1 MAAARPSPAFL
12 GSISWLP
19 FLAPDLSAAMV
30 IKLFR
35 KLGVQ
40 SKVLAMVLL
49 ASLLSLLLTG
59 LVSYSIGSKVLT
71 TAVTN
76 QLVALRNS
84 RVDALKDYFGFLR
97 NHVLTM
103 SEGFLVI
110 DGLRDF
116 RAAYPKLQNTTLSA
130 EQQKKLV
137 AYYTDVF
144 IPKLKKNVDGE
155 PALATYL
162 PNTPADRYLTYHY
175 TANNPRAPKLD
186 ELEDAG
192 DGSEY
197 SGVHRKYSK
206 RFHRLTEVFGYRDI
220 FLVDIDSGNVL
231 FSVAKEA
238 DMGSNLKTGIYADTA
253 LGRTFEEIR
262 KSHDPYFVYISDM
275 EHYKASF
282 GEPAFFIGSTVFD
295 GDKFIGALI
304 YQLNP
309 EAIDRVMTDNK
320 KWEQQGLGKT
330 GESFLVGQDFKFR
343 SSPRV
348 FLENPDQYFKI
359 LRAQGVSQEKI
370 DWIKRANSP
379 VLIQEVKT
387 EGARRA
393 LAGQTGETQD
403 IDYRGKLVL
412 KSYQP
417 IRIGTLE
424 WGLVS
429 KIDKAEAL
437 QGVRRL
443 RDAMLLLGAILIPLL
458 TLMSLALARSFIQPI
473 QRLMRATKQIIAGD
487 SAVQVKVDSEDEF
500 GELSHSFNSMAHTL
514 QQREES
520 IRSQLQEND
529 RLLLNILPARTAE
542 RLKQGEQSITEQY
555 PSVSVLYADLE
566 GFQDL
571 SAELAPDQAIVVLNE
586 LIGAFDDAAERC
598 GVEKLRSTGS
608 NYLAVCGL
616 SVPRI
621 DDEKRTVELALA
633 MLQVVERLSAKHGVR
648 LSLDIGIHAG
658 ALAAGVVGSGKFY
671 YDVWGET
678 VTIARAI
685 HISPKQNVI
694 QVTDP
699 VRQALDGLYS
709 FEPLAPVEVKGEGV
723 ITVWELTRLDPALV
737 PAAVGGPT

>member
-1 MAAARPSPAFL
+1 
-12 GSISWLP
+12 
-19 FLAPDLSAAMV
+19 MV

-59 LVSYSIGSKVLT
+59 LLSYNIGSNVLT

-84 RVDALKDYFGFLR
+84 RAEALQDYFGFLS

-110 DGLRDF
+110 DGLKDF
-116 RAAYPKLQNTTLSA
+116 RAAFPKLQNTTLSA

-144 IPKLKKNVDGE
+144 IPKLKKNLEGE

-162 PNTPADRYLTYHY
+162 PNTPTDRYLTYHY
-175 TANNPRAPKLD
+175 TANNPRAPHLD

-197 SGVHRKYSK
+197 SAVHRKYAK

-253 LGRTFEEIR
+253 LGKTFDEIR
-262 KSHDPYFVYISDM
+262 KSRDPYFVYVSDF

-304 YQLNP
+304 YQINP
-309 EAIDRVMTDNK
+309 EAIDRVMTFNK
-320 KWEQQGLGKT
+320 KWEDKGLGKT
-330 GESFLVGQDFKFR
+330 GESFLVGQDFKLR
-343 SSPRV
+343 SSFRA
-348 FLENPDQYFKI
+348 FLEKPDQYFQT
-359 LRAQGVSQEKI
+359 LRANGVSQEKI
-370 DWIKRANSP
+370 DWIKRTNSP

-387 EGARRA
+387 EGAKRS
-393 LAGQTGETQD
+393 LAGQTGEMEEV
-403 IDYRGKLVL
+403 DYRGKRVL
-412 KSYQP
+412 KSFQP
-417 IRIGTLE
+417 IRIGKFE
-424 WGLVS
+424 WGLVA

-443 RDAMLLLGAILIPLL
+443 RDALLLLGAILIPLL
-458 TLMSLALARSFIQPI
+458 TLMSLALARTFIRPI
-473 QRLMRATKQIIAGD
+473 QRLIGATKQIIAGD
-487 SAVQVKVDSEDEF
+487 SAVQVKVDSADEF
-500 GELSHSFNSMAHTL
+500 GELSSSFNSMAATL
-514 QQREES
+514 QQREEA

-571 SAELAPDQAIVVLNE
+571 SAELEPDQAIVVLNE

-694 QVTDP
+694 QVTEP

-723 ITVWELTRLDPALV
+723 ISIWELTRLDPALV
-737 PAAVGGPT
+737 TVAVGGAA

>member
-1 MAAARPSPAFL
+1 
-12 GSISWLP
+12 
-19 FLAPDLSAAMV
+19 MV
-30 IKLFR
+30 LKLFR
-35 KLGVQ
+35 QLGVQ

-49 ASLLSLLLTG
+49 ASMLSLLLTG
-59 LVSYSIGSKVLT
+59 LVSYSIGSHVLT
-71 TAVTN
+71 KAVTN

-84 RVDALKDYFGFLR
+84 RVESIKDYFGFLS

-103 SEGFLVI
+103 GEGFLVI
-110 DGLRDF
+110 DSLKDF

-144 IPKLKKNVDGE
+144 IPRLKKNVDGE

-162 PNTPADRYLTYHY
+162 PNTPADRYITYHY
-175 TANNPRAPKLD
+175 TANNPRAPHLD
-186 ELEDAG
+186 ELQDAG

-197 SGVHRKYSK
+197 TAVHRKYSQ
-206 RFHRLTEVFGYRDI
+206 RFRRLAQVFGYRDI
-220 FLVDIDSGNVL
+220 FLVDVDSADVL

-238 DMGSNLKTGIYADTA
+238 DMGSNLRTGVYADTA
-253 LGRTFEEIR
+253 LAKTFEEIR
-262 KSHDPYFVYISDM
+262 KSRDPIFVYISDI

-282 GEPAFFIGSTVFD
+282 GEPAFFVGTTVFD
-295 GDKFIGALI
+295 GDQFIGALI

-330 GESFLVGQDFKFR
+330 GESFLVAQDFKFR
-343 SSPRV
+343 SSPRA
-348 FLENPDQYFKI
+348 FLENPDQYFQT
-359 LRAQGVSQEKI
+359 LRAQGVAKEKI

-379 VLIQEVKT
+379 VLIQEVRT
-387 EGARRA
+387 VGAKRS
-393 LAGQTGETQD
+393 LAGQTGEAEEV
-403 IDYRGKLVL
+403 DYRGKRVL

-417 IRIGTLE
+417 IRIGNFE
-424 WGLVS
+424 WGLVT

-437 QGVRRL
+437 QGVYRL
-443 RDAMLLLGAILIPLL
+443 RDALLLLGAILIPLL

-487 SAVQVKVDSEDEF
+487 SAVQVKVDSDDEF
-500 GELSHSFNSMAHTL
+500 GELSRSFNSMATTL
-514 QQREES
+514 QQREEA

-648 LSLDIGIHAG
+648 LSLDIGIHTG
-658 ALAAGVVGSGKFY
+658 ALAAGVVGRGKFY

-678 VTIARAI
+678 MTIARAI
-685 HISPKQNVI
+685 HASPKQNVI
-694 QVTDP
+694 QVTEP
-699 VRQALDGLYS
+699 VVRALDGLYS
-709 FEPLAPVEVKGEGV
+709 FDPLAPVEVKGEGV
-723 ITVWELTRLDPALV
+723 IPIWELTRLDAALV
-737 PAAVGGPT
+737 SAAAGGAV

>member
-1 MAAARPSPAFL
+1 
-12 GSISWLP
+12 
-19 FLAPDLSAAMV
+19 MV
-30 IKLFR
+30 LKLFR
-35 KLGVQ
+35 RLGVQ

-59 LVSYSIGSKVLT
+59 LVSFSIGSNVVA
-71 TAVTN
+71 TAVSN

-84 RVDALKDYFGFLR
+84 RVDALNEYFGFLR

-110 DGLRDF
+110 DAIKDF

-137 AYYTDVF
+137 AYYTDIF
-144 IPKLKKNVDGE
+144 IPKLRKNVEGE

-162 PNTPADRYLTYHY
+162 PSTPTDRYLTYHY
-175 TANNPRAPKLD
+175 TANNPNRTHP
-186 ELEDAG
+186 ELLADAG

-197 SGVHRKYSK
+197 SAAHRKYSQ
-206 RFHRLTEVFGYRDI
+206 RFRRLADVFHYRDVY
-220 FLVDIDSGNVL
+220 LVDIDSGEVI
-231 FSVAKEA
+231 FSVSKEA
-238 DMGSNLKTGIYADTA
+238 DMGSNLKTGVYSDTA
-253 LGRTFEEIR
+253 LAKAFDEIR
-262 KSHDPYFVYISDM
+262 KSRDPNFVYISDI

-282 GEPAFFIGSTVFD
+282 GEPSFFIGTTVFD
-295 GDKFIGALI
+295 GDRFIGALI

-309 EAIDRVMTDNK
+309 DAIDRVMTDNQ

-330 GESFLVGQDFKFR
+330 GESFLVGQDFKLR
-343 SSPRV
+343 SSPRL
-348 FLENPDQYFKI
+348 FLQNPDQYFQL
-359 LRAQGVSQEKI
+359 LRSQGESKEKI
-370 DWIKRANSP
+370 DWIKRAKSP
-379 VLIQEVKT
+379 VLIQEVRT
-387 EGARRA
+387 LGARRA
-393 LAGQTGETQD
+393 LAGQTGEAED
-403 IDYRGKLVL
+403 VDYRGKLVL

-417 IRIGTLE
+417 IRIGQLT
-424 WGLVS
+424 WGLVA

-437 QGVRRL
+437 QGVSQL
-443 RDAMLLLGAILIPLL
+443 RDALLLLGAILIPLL

-473 QRLMRATKQIIAGD
+473 QRLIGATKQIIAGD
-487 SAVQVKVDSEDEF
+487 SSVQVKVDSDDEF
-500 GELSHSFNSMAHTL
+500 GELSRSFNSMATTL

-694 QVTDP
+694 QVTEP
-699 VRQALDGLYS
+699 VRQALEGLYS

-723 ITVWELTRLDPALV
+723 IPIWELTRLDPALV
-737 PAAVGGPT
+737 PAAVGGAA

>member
-1 MAAARPSPAFL
+1 
-12 GSISWLP
+12 
-19 FLAPDLSAAMV
+19 MV

-59 LVSYSIGSKVLT
+59 LLSYNIGSNVLT

-84 RVDALKDYFGFLR
+84 RAEALQDYFGFLR

-110 DGLRDF
+110 DGLKDF
-116 RAAYPKLQNTTLSA
+116 RAAFPKLQNTTLSA

-144 IPKLKKNVDGE
+144 IPKLRKNLEGE

-175 TANNPRAPKLD
+175 TANNPRAPHLD

-197 SGVHRKYSK
+197 SAVHRKYAK

-253 LGRTFEEIR
+253 LGKTFDEIR
-262 KSHDPYFVYISDM
+262 KSRDPYFVYISDF

-304 YQLNP
+304 YQINP
-309 EAIDRVMTDNK
+309 EQIDRVMTFNK
-320 KWEQQGLGKT
+320 KWEDKGLGKT
-330 GESFLVGQDFKFR
+330 GESFLVGQDFKLR
-343 SSPRV
+343 SSFRA
-348 FLENPDQYFKI
+348 FLENPDQYFQT
-359 LRAQGVSQEKI
+359 LRANGVSQEKI
-370 DWIKRANSP
+370 DWIKRTNSP

-387 EGARRA
+387 EGAKRS
-393 LAGQTGETQD
+393 LAGQTGEAEEL
-403 IDYRGKLVL
+403 DYRGKRVL

-417 IRIGTLE
+417 IRIGKFE

-443 RDAMLLLGAILIPLL
+443 RDALLLLGAVLIPLL
-458 TLMSLALARSFIQPI
+458 TLMSLALARTFIRPI
-473 QRLMRATKQIIAGD
+473 QRLIGATKQIIAGD
-487 SAVQVKVDSEDEF
+487 SAVQVKVDSADEF
-500 GELSHSFNSMAHTL
+500 GELSSSFNSMAATL
-514 QQREES
+514 QQREEA

-571 SAELAPDQAIVVLNE
+571 SSELEPDQAIVVLNE

-633 MLQVVERLSAKHGVR
+633 MLQVVDRLSAKHGVR

-694 QVTDP
+694 QVTEP
-699 VRQALDGLYS
+699 VRRALDGLYS
-709 FEPLAPVEVKGEGV
+709 FEPLPPVEVKGEGV
-723 ITVWELTRLDPALV
+723 IPIWELTRLDPALV
-737 PAAVGGPT
+737 AVAVGGAA

>member
-1 MAAARPSPAFL
+1 
-12 GSISWLP
+12 
-19 FLAPDLSAAMV
+19 MV

-59 LVSYSIGSKVLT
+59 LVSFSISSNVVA
-71 TAVTN
+71 TAVSN
-76 QLVALRNS
+76 QVVALRNS
-84 RVDALKDYFGFLR
+84 RADALQDYYGFLR

-110 DGLRDF
+110 DAIKDF

-137 AYYTDVF
+137 AYYTNIF
-144 IPKLKKNVDGE
+144 LPKLRKNIEGD

-162 PNTPADRYLTYHY
+162 PNTPTDRYLTYHY
-175 TANNPRAPKLD
+175 TANNPNLARPDLLSD
-186 ELEDAG
+186 PG

-197 SGVHRKYSK
+197 SAAHRKYSQ
-206 RFHRLTEVFGYRDI
+206 RFRRLAEVFNYRDI
-220 FLVDIDSGNVL
+220 FLVDVDTGDVL

-238 DMGSNLKTGIYADTA
+238 DMGSNLKTGIFADSA
-253 LGRTFEEIR
+253 LAKTFDEIR
-262 KSHDPYFVYISDM
+262 KSRDPNFVYMSDM

-282 GEPAFFIGSTVFD
+282 GQPAFFIGTTVFD

-309 EAIDRVMTDNK
+309 DAIDRVMTDNK

-330 GESFLVGQDFKFR
+330 GESFLVGKDFKLR
-343 SSPRV
+343 SSLRA
-348 FLENPDQYFKI
+348 FLETPDQFFQT
-359 LRAQGVSQEKI
+359 LRARGVSQEKI

-379 VLIQEVKT
+379 VLIQEVRT
-387 EGARRA
+387 EGAKRA
-393 LAGQTGETQD
+393 LAGQTGEMEEV
-403 IDYRGKLVL
+403 DYRGKRVL

-417 IRIGTLE
+417 IRIGKHE
-424 WGLVS
+424 WGLVA

-443 RDAMLLLGAILIPLL
+443 RDALLLLGAILIPLL

-473 QRLMRATKQIIAGD
+473 QRLMGATKQIIAGD
-487 SAVQVKVDSEDEF
+487 SAVQVKVDSADEF
-500 GELSHSFNSMAHTL
+500 GELSSSFNSMAATL
-514 QQREES
+514 QQREEA

-542 RLKQGEQSITEQY
+542 RLKQGEQSITEQN

-571 SAELAPDQAIVVLNE
+571 SAELEPDQAIVVLNE

-633 MLQVVERLSAKHGVR
+633 MLQVVERLSVKHGVR

-694 QVTDP
+694 QVTEP
-699 VRQALDGLYS
+699 VRRALDGLYR

-723 ITVWELTRLDPALV
+723 IPIWELTRLEPALV
-737 PAAVGGPT
+737 SAAVGGAA

>member
-1 MAAARPSPAFL
+1 
-12 GSISWLP
+12 
-19 FLAPDLSAAMV
+19 MV
-30 IKLFR
+30 LKLFR
-35 KLGVQ
+35 QLGVQ

-59 LVSYSIGSKVLT
+59 LVSYSIGSHVLT

-84 RVDALKDYFGFLR
+84 RVEAIRDYFGFLS
-97 NHVLTM
+97 NHVLTIG
-103 SEGFLVI
+103 EGFLVI
-110 DGLRDF
+110 DGLKDF

-144 IPKLKKNVDGE
+144 IPRLKKNVDGE

-162 PNTPADRYLTYHY
+162 PNTPADRYITYHY
-175 TANNPRAPKLD
+175 TANNPRAPHLD
-186 ELEDAG
+186 ELQDAG

-197 SGVHRKYSK
+197 SAVHRKYSQ
-206 RFHRLTEVFGYRDI
+206 RFRRLAEVFGYRDI
-220 FLVDIDSGNVL
+220 FLVDVDSADVL

-238 DMGSNLKTGIYADTA
+238 DMGSNLRTGVYADTA
-253 LGRTFEEIR
+253 LAKTFDEIR
-262 KSHDPYFVYISDM
+262 KSRDPNFVYISDI

-282 GEPAFFIGSTVFD
+282 GEPALFIGTTVFD
-295 GDKFIGALI
+295 GDQFIGALI
-304 YQLNP
+304 YQVNP
-309 EAIDRVMTDNK
+309 GAIDRVMTDNK

-330 GESFLVGQDFKFR
+330 GESFLVAQDLKFR
-343 SSPRV
+343 SSPRA
-348 FLENPDQYFKI
+348 FLENPDQYFQT
-359 LRAQGVSQEKI
+359 LRAQGVTKEKI

-379 VLIQEVKT
+379 VLIQEVRT
-387 EGARRA
+387 EGAKRA
-393 LAGQTGETQD
+393 LAGQTGEAEEV
-403 IDYRGKLVL
+403 DYRGMRVF
-412 KSYQP
+412 KSFQP
-417 IRIGTLE
+417 IRIGNFE
-424 WGLVS
+424 WGLVT

-437 QGVRRL
+437 QGVYRL
-443 RDAMLLLGAILIPLL
+443 RDALLLLGAILIPLL

-487 SAVQVKVDSEDEF
+487 SSVQVKVDSADEF
-500 GELSHSFNSMAHTL
+500 GELSRSFNSMATTL

-648 LSLDIGIHAG
+648 LSLDIGIHTG
-658 ALAAGVVGSGKFY
+658 ALAAGVVGRGKFY

-678 VTIARAI
+678 MTIARAI
-685 HISPKQNVI
+685 HASPKQNVI
-694 QVTDP
+694 QVTEP
-699 VRQALDGLYS
+699 VVRALDGLYS
-709 FEPLAPVEVKGEGV
+709 FDPLTPVEVKGEGV
-723 ITVWELTRLDPALV
+723 IPIWELTRLDAALV
-737 PAAVGGPT
+737 SAAAGGAG

>member
-1 MAAARPSPAFL
+1 
-12 GSISWLP
+12 
-19 FLAPDLSAAMV
+19 MV

-59 LVSYSIGSKVLT
+59 LVSYSIGSHVLT

-84 RVDALKDYFGFLR
+84 RVESIKDYFGFLS

-103 SEGFLVI
+103 GEGFLVI
-110 DGLRDF
+110 DGLKDF
-116 RAAYPKLQNTTLSA
+116 RAAYPKLQNATLSA

-144 IPKLKKNVDGE
+144 IPRLKKNIDGD

-162 PNTPADRYLTYHY
+162 PNTPADRYITYHY
-175 TANNPRAPKLD
+175 TANNPRAPHLD

-197 SGVHRKYSK
+197 SAVHRKYSQ
-206 RFHRLTEVFGYRDI
+206 RLRRIAEVFGYRDI
-220 FLVDIDSGNVL
+220 FLVDVDSADVL

-238 DMGSNLKTGIYADTA
+238 DMGSNLRTGVYADTA
-253 LGRTFEEIR
+253 LAKTFEEIR
-262 KSHDPYFVYISDM
+262 KSRDPNFVYISDT

-282 GEPAFFIGSTVFD
+282 GEPAFFVGTTVFD
-295 GDKFIGALI
+295 GDQFIGALI

-320 KWEQQGLGKT
+320 NWEQQGLGKT
-330 GESFLVGQDFKFR
+330 GESFLVAQDFKFR
-343 SSPRV
+343 SSPRQ
-348 FLENPDQYFKI
+348 FLENPDDYFQA
-359 LRAQGVSQEKI
+359 LRAQGVTKEKI
-370 DWIKRANSP
+370 DWIKSAKSP
-379 VLIQEVKT
+379 ILIQEVRT
-387 EGARRA
+387 EGAKRA
-393 LAGQTGETQD
+393 LAGQTGEAEED
-403 IDYRGKLVL
+403 DYRGKRVL

-417 IRIGTLE
+417 VRIGNFE
-424 WGLVS
+424 WGLVT
-429 KIDKAEAL
+429 KIDTAEAL
-437 QGVRRL
+437 QGVYRL
-443 RDAMLLLGAILIPLL
+443 RDALLLLGAILIPLL

-473 QRLMRATKQIIAGD
+473 QRLMGATKQIIAGD
-487 SAVQVKVDSEDEF
+487 SFVQVRVDSADEF
-500 GELSHSFNSMAHTL
+500 GELSSSFNSMAATL
-514 QQREES
+514 QQREEA
-520 IRSQLQEND
+520 ILSQLQEND

-566 GFQDL
+566 GFQNL

-586 LIGAFDDAAERC
+586 LIGALDDAAERC

-633 MLQVVERLSAKHGVR
+633 MLQVVERLSIKHGVR
-648 LSLDIGIHAG
+648 LSLDIGIHTG

-694 QVTDP
+694 QVTEP
-699 VRQALDGLYS
+699 VRRALDGLYS

-723 ITVWELTRLDPALV
+723 IPIWELTRLDHALV
-737 PAAVGGPT
+737 SAAVGGAA

>member
-1 MAAARPSPAFL
+1 
-12 GSISWLP
+12 
-19 FLAPDLSAAMV
+19 MV

-59 LVSYSIGSKVLT
+59 LVSYSIGSNVLT

-84 RVDALKDYFGFLR
+84 RAEALQDYFGFLR
-97 NHVLTM
+97 NHVLTS

-110 DGLRDF
+110 DGLKDF
-116 RAAYPKLQNTTLSA
+116 RAAFPKLQNTTLSA

-144 IPKLKKNVDGE
+144 IPKLKKNLEGE

-162 PNTPADRYLTYHY
+162 PNTPADRYLSYHY
-175 TANNPRAPKLD
+175 TANNPRAPHLD

-197 SGVHRKYSK
+197 SAVHRKYAK
-206 RFHRLTEVFGYRDI
+206 RFHRLAEVFGYRDI

-253 LGRTFEEIR
+253 LGKTFDEIR
-262 KSHDPYFVYISDM
+262 KSRDPYFVYISDF

-304 YQLNP
+304 YQINP
-309 EAIDRVMTDNK
+309 EAIDRVMTFNK
-320 KWEQQGLGKT
+320 KWEDKGLGKT
-330 GESFLVGQDFKFR
+330 GESFLVGQDFKLR
-343 SSPRV
+343 SSFRE
-348 FLENPDQYFKI
+348 FLETPDQYFKT
-359 LRAQGVSQEKI
+359 LRSKGVSQEKI

-387 EGARRA
+387 EGAKRS
-393 LAGQTGETQD
+393 LAGQSGEMEEV
-403 IDYRGKLVL
+403 DYRGKRVL
-412 KSYQP
+412 KSFQP
-417 IRIGTLE
+417 LRIGNFE
-424 WGLVS
+424 WGLVA

-443 RDAMLLLGAILIPLL
+443 RDALLLLGAILIPLL
-458 TLMSLALARSFIQPI
+458 TLMSLALARTFIRPI
-473 QRLMRATKQIIAGD
+473 QRLIGATKQIIAGD
-487 SAVQVKVDSEDEF
+487 SAVQVKVDSADEF
-500 GELSHSFNSMAHTL
+500 GELSSSFNSMAATL
-514 QQREES
+514 QQREEA

-571 SAELAPDQAIVVLNE
+571 SSELEPDQAIVVLNE

-633 MLQVVERLSAKHGVR
+633 MLQVVDRLSAKHGVR

-694 QVTDP
+694 QVTEP
-699 VRQALDGLYS
+699 VRRALDGLYS
-709 FEPLAPVEVKGEGV
+709 FEPLPPVEVKGEGV
-723 ITVWELTRLDPALV
+723 IPIWELTRLDPALV
-737 PAAVGGPT
+737 AVAVGGAA

>member
-1 MAAARPSPAFL
+1 
-12 GSISWLP
+12 
-19 FLAPDLSAAMV
+19 MV

-71 TAVTN
+71 TAVSN

-84 RVDALKDYFGFLR
+84 RAEALKDYFGFLR

-110 DGLRDF
+110 DGLKEF

-144 IPKLKKNVDGE
+144 LPKLKKNLEGE

-162 PNTPADRYLTYHY
+162 PSTPADRYLTYHY
-175 TANNPRAPKLD
+175 TANNPRAPHLD

-197 SGVHRKYSK
+197 SAVHRKFAK

-220 FLVDIDSGNVL
+220 FLVDIDTANVL

-238 DMGSNLKTGIYADTA
+238 DMGSNLKTGVYADTA
-253 LGRTFEEIR
+253 LARTFEEIR
-262 KSHDPYFVYISDM
+262 KSRDPYFVYISDM

-304 YQLNP
+304 YQINP
-309 EAIDRVMTDNK
+309 KEIDRVMTHNK
-320 KWEQQGLGKT
+320 QWERQGLGKT
-330 GESFLVGQDFKFR
+330 GESFLVGQDFKLR
-343 SSPRV
+343 SSFRA
-348 FLENPDQYFKI
+348 FLQNPDQYFQT
-359 LRAQGVSQEKI
+359 LRSTGVSQEKI

-387 EGARRA
+387 EGAKRS
-393 LAGQTGETQD
+393 LAGQTGEAEEN
-403 IDYRGKLVL
+403 DYRGKRVL

-417 IRIGTLE
+417 VRIGTFE

-429 KIDKAEAL
+429 KIDKDEAL

-443 RDAMLLLGAILIPLL
+443 RDALLLLGAILIPLL

-473 QRLMRATKQIIAGD
+473 QRLIGATKQIIAGD
-487 SAVQVKVDSEDEF
+487 SAVQVKVDSADEF
-500 GELSHSFNSMAHTL
+500 GELSSSFNSMATTL
-514 QQREES
+514 QQREEA

-571 SAELAPDQAIVVLNE
+571 SSELAPDQAIVVLNE

-694 QVTDP
+694 QVTEP

-723 ITVWELTRLDPALV
+723 ISIWELTRLDPALV
-737 PAAVGGPT
+737 SAAVGGAT

>member
-1 MAAARPSPAFL
+1 M
-12 GSISWLP
+12 G
-19 FLAPDLSAAMV
+19 
-30 IKLFR
+30 
-35 KLGVQ
+35 
-40 SKVLAMVLL
+40 
-49 ASLLSLLLTG
+49 
-59 LVSYSIGSKVLT
+59 
-71 TAVTN
+71 
-76 QLVALRNS
+76 
-84 RVDALKDYFGFLR
+84 
-97 NHVLTM
+97 
-103 SEGFLVI
+103 EGFLVI
-110 DGLRDF
+110 DGLNDF

-144 IPKLKKNVDGE
+144 LPKLKMNLDGE

-162 PNTPADRYLTYHY
+162 PNTPGDRYITYHY
-175 TANNPRAPKLD
+175 TANNPRAPHLD

-197 SGVHRKYSK
+197 SAVHRKYAK
-206 RFHRLTEVFGYRDI
+206 RFRRIAEVFDYRDI
-220 FLVDIDSGNVL
+220 FLVDIDSGDVL

-238 DMGSNLKTGIYADTA
+238 DMGSNLKTGIYANTA
-253 LGRTFEEIR
+253 LGKAFDEIR
-262 KSHDPYFVYISDM
+262 KSRDPYFVYISDI

-282 GEPAFFIGSTVFD
+282 GEPAFFIGTSVFD

-309 EAIDRVMTDNK
+309 ASIDRVMTDNK

-330 GESFLVGQDFKFR
+330 GESFLVGQDFKLR
-343 SSPRV
+343 SSLRA
-348 FLENPDQYFKI
+348 FLQSPDQYFKT
-359 LRAQGVSQEKI
+359 LRSKGVSQEKI
-370 DWIKRANSP
+370 DWIKRTHSP

-393 LAGQTGETQD
+393 LAGQTGEAEEL
-403 IDYRGKLVL
+403 DYTGTRVL

-417 IRIGTLE
+417 IRIGNFE
-424 WGLVS
+424 WGLVA

-437 QGVRRL
+437 QGVYLL
-443 RDAMLLLGAILIPLL
+443 RNSLMVLGTILIPLL
-458 TLMSLALARSFIQPI
+458 TLMSLALARTFIQPI

-487 SAVQVKVDSEDEF
+487 SAVQVKVESDDEF
-500 GELSHSFNSMAHTL
+500 GELSRSFNSMATTL
-514 QQREES
+514 LQREES

-633 MLQVVERLSAKHGVR
+633 MLQVVDRLSAKHGVR

-694 QVTDP
+694 QVTEP
-699 VRQALDGLYS
+699 VRQALDGLYN
-709 FEPLAPVEVKGEGV
+709 FDPLAPVEVKGEGV
-723 ITVWELTRLDPALV
+723 ISIWELTRLDPALV
-737 PAAVGGPT
+737 NAAVGGAA

>member
-1 MAAARPSPAFL
+1 
-12 GSISWLP
+12 
-19 FLAPDLSAAMV
+19 MV
-30 IKLFR
+30 LKLFR
-35 KLGVQ
+35 RLGVQ

-59 LVSYSIGSKVLT
+59 LVSYSIGSHELT
-71 TAVTN
+71 TAATN
-76 QLVALRNS
+76 QLIALRNS
-84 RVDALKDYFGFLR
+84 RVESIKDYFGFLR

-103 SEGFLVI
+103 GEGFLVI
-110 DGLRDF
+110 DSLKDF
-116 RAAYPKLQNTTLSA
+116 RAAFAKLDSTVLSP

-137 AYYTDVF
+137 GYYTDVF
-144 IPKLKKNVDGE
+144 MPKLKKNIEGD

-162 PNTPADRYLTYHY
+162 PQTPADRFFSYYY
-175 TANNPRAPKLD
+175 TANNPYPQQPAQLD
-186 ELEDAG
+186 DAG

-197 SGVHRKYSK
+197 SASHRKYNN
-206 RFHRLTEVFGYRDI
+206 RFRRLAEVFGYRDI
-220 FLVDIDSGNVL
+220 FLVDVDTANVVY
-231 FSVAKEA
+231 SVAKEA
-238 DMGSNLKTGIYADTA
+238 DMGSNLKTGVFADTA
-253 LGRTFEEIR
+253 LAKTFDEIR
-262 KSHDPYFVYISDM
+262 KSRDPNFVYISDV

-282 GEPAFFIGSTVFD
+282 GEPAFFIGTTVFD

-309 EAIDRVMTDNK
+309 DQIDHVMTDDK

-330 GESFLVGQDFKFR
+330 GETFLVGQDFKLR
-343 SSPRV
+343 SSLRA
-348 FLENPDQYFKI
+348 FLQTPDQYFQT
-359 LRAQGVSQEKI
+359 LRSQGVSKEKI

-379 VLIQEVKT
+379 VLIQEVRT
-387 EGARRA
+387 EGAKRA
-393 LAGQTGETQD
+393 LAGQTGEMEEV
-403 IDYRGKLVL
+403 DYRGKRVL

-417 IRIGTLE
+417 IRIGKHE
-424 WGLVS
+424 WGLVV

-443 RDAMLLLGAILIPLL
+443 RDVMLLLGAILIPLL

-473 QRLMRATKQIIAGD
+473 QRLMGATKQIIAGD
-487 SAVQVKVDSEDEF
+487 SAVQVKVDSADEF
-500 GELSHSFNSMAHTL
+500 GELSSSFNSMAATL
-514 QQREES
+514 QQREEA

-633 MLQVVERLSAKHGVR
+633 MLQVVERLSVKHGVR

-694 QVTDP
+694 QVTEP
-699 VRQALDGLYS
+699 VRRALDGLYS

-723 ITVWELTRLDPALV
+723 IPIWELTRLNPALV
-737 PAAVGGPT
+737 SAAAGGAA

>member
-1 MAAARPSPAFL
+1 
-12 GSISWLP
+12 
-19 FLAPDLSAAMV
+19 MV
-30 IKLFR
+30 LKLFR
-35 KLGVQ
+35 QLGVQ

-49 ASLLSLLLTG
+49 ASMLSLLLTG
-59 LVSYSIGSKVLT
+59 LVSYSIGSHVLT

-84 RVDALKDYFGFLR
+84 RVEAIRDYFGFLS

-110 DGLRDF
+110 DGLKDF

-144 IPKLKKNVDGE
+144 IPRLKKNIDGE

-162 PNTPADRYLTYHY
+162 PNTPADRYITYHY
-175 TANNPRAPKLD
+175 TANNPRAPHLD
-186 ELEDAG
+186 ELQDAG

-197 SGVHRKYSK
+197 SAVHRKYSQ
-206 RFHRLTEVFGYRDI
+206 RFRRLAEVFGYRDI
-220 FLVDIDSGNVL
+220 FLVDVDSADVL

-238 DMGSNLKTGIYADTA
+238 DMGSNLRTGVYADTA
-253 LGRTFEEIR
+253 LAKTFDEIR
-262 KSHDPYFVYISDM
+262 KSRDPNFVYISDI

-282 GEPAFFIGSTVFD
+282 GEPALFIGTTVFD
-295 GDKFIGALI
+295 GDQFIGALI
-304 YQLNP
+304 YQVNP
-309 EAIDRVMTDNK
+309 GAIDRVMTDNK

-330 GESFLVGQDFKFR
+330 GESFLVAQDFKFR
-343 SSPRV
+343 SSPRA
-348 FLENPDQYFKI
+348 FLENPDQYFQT
-359 LRAQGVSQEKI
+359 LRAQGVTKEKI

-379 VLIQEVKT
+379 VLIQEVRT
-387 EGARRA
+387 EGAKRA
-393 LAGQTGETQD
+393 LAGQTGEAEEV
-403 IDYRGKLVL
+403 DYRGKRVF
-412 KSYQP
+412 KSFQP
-417 IRIGTLE
+417 IRIGNFE
-424 WGLVS
+424 WGLVT

-437 QGVRRL
+437 QGVYRL
-443 RDAMLLLGAILIPLL
+443 RDALLLLGAILIPLL

-487 SAVQVKVDSEDEF
+487 SSVQVKVDSADEF
-500 GELSHSFNSMAHTL
+500 GELSRSFNSMATTL

-648 LSLDIGIHAG
+648 LSLDIGIHTG
-658 ALAAGVVGSGKFY
+658 ALAAGVVGRGKFY

-678 VTIARAI
+678 MTIARAI
-685 HISPKQNVI
+685 HASPKQNVI
-694 QVTDP
+694 QVTEP
-699 VRQALDGLYS
+699 VVRALDGLYS
-709 FEPLAPVEVKGEGV
+709 FDPLTPVEVKGEGV
-723 ITVWELTRLDPALV
+723 IPIWELTRLDAALV
-737 PAAVGGPT
+737 SAAAGGAG

>member
-1 MAAARPSPAFL
+1 
-12 GSISWLP
+12 
-19 FLAPDLSAAMV
+19 MV
-30 IKLFR
+30 LKLFR
-35 KLGVQ
+35 QLGVQ

-49 ASLLSLLLTG
+49 ASMLSLLLTG
-59 LVSYSIGSKVLT
+59 LVSYSIGSHVLT
-71 TAVTN
+71 KAVTN

-84 RVDALKDYFGFLR
+84 RVESIKDYFGFLS

-103 SEGFLVI
+103 GEGFLVI
-110 DGLRDF
+110 DSLKDF

-144 IPKLKKNVDGE
+144 IPRLKKNVDGE

-162 PNTPADRYLTYHY
+162 PNTPADRYITYHY
-175 TANNPRAPKLD
+175 TANNPRAPHLD
-186 ELEDAG
+186 ELQDAG

-197 SGVHRKYSK
+197 SAVHRKYSQ
-206 RFHRLTEVFGYRDI
+206 RFRRLAQVFGYRDI
-220 FLVDIDSGNVL
+220 FLVDVDSADVL

-238 DMGSNLKTGIYADTA
+238 DMGSNLRTGVYADTA
-253 LGRTFEEIR
+253 LAKTFEEIR
-262 KSHDPYFVYISDM
+262 KSRDPNFVYISDI

-282 GEPAFFIGSTVFD
+282 GEPAFFVGTTVFD
-295 GDKFIGALI
+295 GDQFIGALI

-330 GESFLVGQDFKFR
+330 GESFLVAQDFKFR
-343 SSPRV
+343 SSPRA
-348 FLENPDQYFKI
+348 FLENPDQYCQT
-359 LRAQGVSQEKI
+359 LRAQGVTKEKI

-379 VLIQEVKT
+379 VLIQEVRT
-387 EGARRA
+387 VGAKRA
-393 LAGQTGETQD
+393 LAGQTGEAEEV
-403 IDYRGKLVL
+403 DYRGKRVL
-412 KSYQP
+412 KSFQP
-417 IRIGTLE
+417 VRIGNFE
-424 WGLVS
+424 WGLVT

-437 QGVRRL
+437 QGVYRL
-443 RDAMLLLGAILIPLL
+443 RDALLLLGAILIPLL

-487 SAVQVKVDSEDEF
+487 SAVQVKVDSDDEF
-500 GELSHSFNSMAHTL
+500 GELSRSFNSMATTL
-514 QQREES
+514 QQREEA

-648 LSLDIGIHAG
+648 LSLDIGIHTG
-658 ALAAGVVGSGKFY
+658 ALAAGVVGRGKFY

-678 VTIARAI
+678 MTIARAI
-685 HISPKQNVI
+685 HASPKQNVI
-694 QVTDP
+694 QVTEP
-699 VRQALDGLYS
+699 VVRALDGLYS
-709 FEPLAPVEVKGEGV
+709 FDPLTPVEVKGEGV
-723 ITVWELTRLDPALV
+723 IPIWELTRLDAALV
-737 PAAVGGPT
+737 SAAAGGAG

>member
-1 MAAARPSPAFL
+1 
-12 GSISWLP
+12 
-19 FLAPDLSAAMV
+19 MV
-30 IKLFR
+30 LKLFR
-35 KLGVQ
+35 RLGVQ

-59 LVSYSIGSKVLT
+59 LVSFSIGSNVVA
-71 TAVTN
+71 TAVSN

-84 RVDALKDYFGFLR
+84 RVDALNEYFGFLR

-110 DGLRDF
+110 DAIKDF

-137 AYYTDVF
+137 AYYTDIF
-144 IPKLKKNVDGE
+144 IPKLRKNVEGE

-162 PNTPADRYLTYHY
+162 PSTPTDRYLTYHY
-175 TANNPRAPKLD
+175 TANNPNRTHP
-186 ELEDAG
+186 ELLADAG

-197 SGVHRKYSK
+197 SAAHRKYSQ
-206 RFHRLTEVFGYRDI
+206 RFRRLADVFHYRDVY
-220 FLVDIDSGNVL
+220 LVDIDSGEVI
-231 FSVAKEA
+231 FSVSKEA
-238 DMGSNLKTGIYADTA
+238 DMGSNLKTGVYSDTA
-253 LGRTFEEIR
+253 LAKAFDEIR
-262 KSHDPYFVYISDM
+262 KSRDPNFVYISDI

-282 GEPAFFIGSTVFD
+282 GEPSFFIGTTVFD
-295 GDKFIGALI
+295 GDRFIGALI

-309 EAIDRVMTDNK
+309 DAIDRVMTDNQ

-330 GESFLVGQDFKFR
+330 GESFLVGQDFKLR
-343 SSPRV
+343 SSPRL
-348 FLENPDQYFKI
+348 FLQNPDQYFQL
-359 LRAQGVSQEKI
+359 LRSQGESKEKI

-379 VLIQEVKT
+379 VLIQEVRT
-387 EGARRA
+387 LGARRA
-393 LAGQTGETQD
+393 LAGQTGEAED
-403 IDYRGKLVL
+403 VDYRGKLVL

-417 IRIGTLE
+417 IRIGQLT
-424 WGLVS
+424 WGLVA

-443 RDAMLLLGAILIPLL
+443 RDALLLLGAILIPLL

-473 QRLMRATKQIIAGD
+473 QRLIRATKQIIAGD

-500 GELSHSFNSMAHTL
+500 GELSRSFNSMAANL
-514 QQREES
+514 QQREEAL
-520 IRSQLQEND
+520 RSQLQEND

-571 SAELAPDQAIVVLNE
+571 SAELAPEQAIVVLNE

-633 MLQVVERLSAKHGVR
+633 MLQVVERLSVKHGVR

-694 QVTDP
+694 QVTEP
-699 VRQALDGLYS
+699 VRRALDGLYS
-709 FEPLAPVEVKGEGV
+709 FEPMAPVEVKGEGV
-723 ITVWELTRLDPALV
+723 IPIWELTRLDPALV
-737 PAAVGGPT
+737 SAAVGGAP

>member
-1 MAAARPSPAFL
+1 
-12 GSISWLP
+12 
-19 FLAPDLSAAMV
+19 MV
-30 IKLFR
+30 LKLFR
-35 KLGVQ
+35 QLGVQ

-49 ASLLSLLLTG
+49 ASMLSLLLTG
-59 LVSYSIGSKVLT
+59 LVSYSIGSHVLT

-84 RVDALKDYFGFLR
+84 RVEAIGDYFGFLR

-103 SEGFLVI
+103 GEGFLVI
-110 DGLRDF
+110 DGLKDF

-144 IPKLKKNVDGE
+144 IPRLKKNVDGE

-162 PNTPADRYLTYHY
+162 PNTPADRYITYYY
-175 TANNPRAPKLD
+175 TANNPRAPHLD
-186 ELEDAG
+186 ELQDAG

-197 SGVHRKYSK
+197 SAVHRKYSH
-206 RFHRLTEVFGYRDI
+206 RFRRLAEVFGYRDI
-220 FLVDIDSGNVL
+220 FLVDVDSAEVL

-238 DMGSNLKTGIYADTA
+238 DMGSNLRTGVYADTA
-253 LGRTFEEIR
+253 LAKTFDEIR
-262 KSHDPYFVYISDM
+262 KSRDPNFVYISDI

-282 GEPAFFIGSTVFD
+282 GEPALFIGTTVFD
-295 GDKFIGALI
+295 GDQFIGALI
-304 YQLNP
+304 YQVNP
-309 EAIDRVMTDNK
+309 GAIDRVMTDNK

-330 GESFLVGQDFKFR
+330 GESFLVAQDFKLR
-343 SSPRV
+343 SSPRA
-348 FLENPDQYFKI
+348 FLENPDQYFQT
-359 LRAQGVSQEKI
+359 LRAQGVTKEKI

-379 VLIQEVKT
+379 VLIQEVRT
-387 EGARRA
+387 EGAKRA
-393 LAGQTGETQD
+393 LAGQTGEAEEV
-403 IDYRGKLVL
+403 DYRGKRVF
-412 KSYQP
+412 KSFQP
-417 IRIGTLE
+417 IRIGNFE
-424 WGLVS
+424 WGLVT

-437 QGVRRL
+437 QGVYRL
-443 RDAMLLLGAILIPLL
+443 RDALLLLGAILIPLL

-487 SAVQVKVDSEDEF
+487 SSVQVKVDSADEF
-500 GELSHSFNSMAHTL
+500 GELSRSFNSMATTL

-633 MLQVVERLSAKHGVR
+633 MLQVVERLSVKHGVR

-694 QVTDP
+694 QVTEP
-699 VRQALDGLYS
+699 VRRALDGLYI

-723 ITVWELTRLDPALV
+723 IAIWELTRLDPVLV
-737 PAAVGGPT
+737 SAAAGEEG

>member
-1 MAAARPSPAFL
+1 
-12 GSISWLP
+12 
-19 FLAPDLSAAMV
+19 
-30 IKLFR
+30 
-35 KLGVQ
+35 
-40 SKVLAMVLL
+40 MVLL
-49 ASLLSLLLTG
+49 ASMLSLLLTG
-59 LVSYSIGSKVLT
+59 LVSYSIGSHVLT
-71 TAVTN
+71 EAVTN

-84 RVDALKDYFGFLR
+84 RVESIKDYFGFLS

-103 SEGFLVI
+103 GEGFLVI
-110 DGLRDF
+110 DSLKDF

-144 IPKLKKNVDGE
+144 IPRLKKNIDGE

-162 PNTPADRYLTYHY
+162 PNTPADRYITYHY
-175 TANNPRAPKLD
+175 TANNPRAPHLD
-186 ELEDAG
+186 ELQDAG

-197 SGVHRKYSK
+197 SAVHRKSSQ
-206 RFHRLTEVFGYRDI
+206 RFRRLAQVFGYRDI
-220 FLVDIDSGNVL
+220 FLVDVDSADVL

-238 DMGSNLKTGIYADTA
+238 DMGSNLRTGVYADTA
-253 LGRTFEEIR
+253 LAKTFEEIR
-262 KSHDPYFVYISDM
+262 KSRDPNFVYISDI

-282 GEPAFFIGSTVFD
+282 GEPAFFVGTTVFD
-295 GDKFIGALI
+295 GDQFIGALI

-330 GESFLVGQDFKFR
+330 GESFLVAQDFKFR
-343 SSPRV
+343 SSPRA
-348 FLENPDQYFKI
+348 FLENPDQYFQT
-359 LRAQGVSQEKI
+359 LRAQGVAKEKI

-379 VLIQEVKT
+379 VLIQEVRT
-387 EGARRA
+387 VGAKRS
-393 LAGQTGETQD
+393 LAGQTGEAEEV
-403 IDYRGKLVL
+403 DYRGKRVL

-417 IRIGTLE
+417 IRIGNFE
-424 WGLVS
+424 WGLVT

-437 QGVRRL
+437 QGVYRL
-443 RDAMLLLGAILIPLL
+443 RDALLLLGAILIPLL

-487 SAVQVKVDSEDEF
+487 SAVQVKVDSDDEF
-500 GELSHSFNSMAHTL
+500 GELSRSFNSMATTL
-514 QQREES
+514 QQREEA

-648 LSLDIGIHAG
+648 LSLDIGIHTG
-658 ALAAGVVGSGKFY
+658 ALAAGVVGRGKFY

-678 VTIARAI
+678 MTIARAI
-685 HISPKQNVI
+685 HASPKQNVI
-694 QVTDP
+694 QVTEP
-699 VRQALDGLYS
+699 VVRALDGLYS
-709 FEPLAPVEVKGEGV
+709 FDPLAPVAVKGEGV
-723 ITVWELTRLDPALV
+723 IPIWELTRLDAALV
-737 PAAVGGPT
+737 SAAAGGAV

>member
-1 MAAARPSPAFL
+1 
-12 GSISWLP
+12 
-19 FLAPDLSAAMV
+19 
-30 IKLFR
+30 
-35 KLGVQ
+35 
-40 SKVLAMVLL
+40 
-49 ASLLSLLLTG
+49 
-59 LVSYSIGSKVLT
+59 VLT

-84 RVDALKDYFGFLR
+84 RVEAIKDYFGFLS

-110 DGLRDF
+110 DGLKEF

-144 IPKLKKNVDGE
+144 LPKLKKNLDSE

-175 TANNPRAPKLD
+175 TANNPRAPHLD
-186 ELEDAG
+186 ELEDPG

-197 SGVHRKYSK
+197 SAVHRKFAK

-220 FLVDIDSGNVL
+220 FLVDIDTANVL

-238 DMGSNLKTGIYADTA
+238 DMGSNLKTGVYADTA
-253 LGRTFEEIR
+253 LARTFDEIR
-262 KSHDPYFVYISDM
+262 KSRDPYFVYISDI

-304 YQLNP
+304 YQINP

-320 KWEQQGLGKT
+320 QWEKQGLGKT

-343 SSPRV
+343 SSPRA
-348 FLENPDQYFKI
+348 FLENPPQYFKT
-359 LRAQGVSQEKI
+359 LRSQGVSQDKI

-387 EGARRA
+387 EGAKRA
-393 LAGQTGETQD
+393 LAGQTGEAEEF
-403 IDYRGKLVL
+403 DYRGKRVL

-417 IRIGTLE
+417 IRIGKHE
-424 WGLVS
+424 WGLVA

-443 RDAMLLLGAILIPLL
+443 RDALLLLGAILIPLL

-487 SAVQVKVDSEDEF
+487 SAVQVKVDSDDEF
-500 GELSHSFNSMAHTL
+500 GELSRSFNSMATTL

-571 SAELAPDQAIVVLNE
+571 SSELEPDQAIVVLNE

-671 YDVWGET
+671 YDIWGET

-694 QVTDP
+694 QVTEP

-723 ITVWELTRLDPALV
+723 ISIWELTRLDPALV
-737 PAAVGGPT
+737 PAAVGGAT

>member
-1 MAAARPSPAFL
+1 
-12 GSISWLP
+12 
-19 FLAPDLSAAMV
+19 MV

-59 LVSYSIGSKVLT
+59 LVSYSIGSNVLT

-84 RVDALKDYFGFLR
+84 RAEALQDYFGFLR

-110 DGLRDF
+110 DGLKDF
-116 RAAYPKLQNTTLSA
+116 RAAFPKLQNTTLSA

-144 IPKLKKNVDGE
+144 IPKLKKNVEGE

-175 TANNPRAPKLD
+175 TANNPRAPHLD

-197 SGVHRKYSK
+197 SAVHRKYAK

-253 LGRTFEEIR
+253 LGKTFDEIR
-262 KSHDPYFVYISDM
+262 KSRDPYFVYISDF

-304 YQLNP
+304 YQINP
-309 EAIDRVMTDNK
+309 EQIDRVMTFNK
-320 KWEQQGLGKT
+320 KWEDKGLGKT
-330 GESFLVGQDFKFR
+330 GESFLVGQDFKLR
-343 SSPRV
+343 SSFRA
-348 FLENPDQYFKI
+348 FLENPDQYFQT
-359 LRAQGVSQEKI
+359 LRSKGVSQEKI

-387 EGARRA
+387 EGAKRS
-393 LAGQTGETQD
+393 LAGQTGEMEEV
-403 IDYRGKLVL
+403 DYRGKRVL
-412 KSYQP
+412 KSFQP
-417 IRIGTLE
+417 IRIGNFE
-424 WGLVS
+424 WGLVA

-443 RDAMLLLGAILIPLL
+443 RDALLLLGAVLIPLL
-458 TLMSLALARSFIQPI
+458 TLMSLALARTFIRPI
-473 QRLMRATKQIIAGD
+473 QRLIGATKQIIAGD
-487 SAVQVKVDSEDEF
+487 SAVQVKVDSADEF
-500 GELSHSFNSMAHTL
+500 GELSSSFNSMAATL
-514 QQREES
+514 QQREEA

-571 SAELAPDQAIVVLNE
+571 SSELEPDQAIVVLNE

-633 MLQVVERLSAKHGVR
+633 MLQVVERLSVKHGVR

-694 QVTDP
+694 QVTEP
-699 VRQALDGLYS
+699 VRRALDGLYS
-709 FEPLAPVEVKGEGV
+709 FEPMAPVEVKGEGV
-723 ITVWELTRLDPALV
+723 IPIWELTRLDPALV
-737 PAAVGGPT
+737 SAAVGGAA

>member
-1 MAAARPSPAFL
+1 
-12 GSISWLP
+12 
-19 FLAPDLSAAMV
+19 MV

-59 LVSYSIGSKVLT
+59 LLSYNIGSNVLT

-84 RVDALKDYFGFLR
+84 RAEALQDYFGFLR

-110 DGLRDF
+110 DGLKDF
-116 RAAYPKLQNTTLSA
+116 RAAFPKLQNTTLSA

-144 IPKLKKNVDGE
+144 IPKLRKNLEGE

-175 TANNPRAPKLD
+175 TANNPRAPHLD

-197 SGVHRKYSK
+197 SAVHRKYAK

-253 LGRTFEEIR
+253 LGKTFDEIR
-262 KSHDPYFVYISDM
+262 KSRDPYFVYISDF

-304 YQLNP
+304 YQINP
-309 EAIDRVMTDNK
+309 EQIDRVMTFNK
-320 KWEQQGLGKT
+320 KWEDKGLGKT
-330 GESFLVGQDFKFR
+330 GESFLVGQDFKLR
-343 SSPRV
+343 SSFRA
-348 FLENPDQYFKI
+348 FLENPDQYFQT
-359 LRAQGVSQEKI
+359 LRSKGVSQEKI

-387 EGARRA
+387 EGAKRS
-393 LAGQTGETQD
+393 LAGQTGEMEEV
-403 IDYRGKLVL
+403 DYRGKRVL
-412 KSYQP
+412 KSFQP
-417 IRIGTLE
+417 IRIGNFE
-424 WGLVS
+424 WGLVA

-443 RDAMLLLGAILIPLL
+443 RDALLLLGAVLIPLL
-458 TLMSLALARSFIQPI
+458 TLMSLALARTFIRPI
-473 QRLMRATKQIIAGD
+473 QRLIGATKQIIAGD
-487 SAVQVKVDSEDEF
+487 SAVQVKVDSADEF
-500 GELSHSFNSMAHTL
+500 GELSSSFNSMAATL
-514 QQREES
+514 QQREEA

-571 SAELAPDQAIVVLNE
+571 SSELEPDQAIVVLNE

-633 MLQVVERLSAKHGVR
+633 MLQVVDRLSAKHGVR

-694 QVTDP
+694 QVTEP
-699 VRQALDGLYS
+699 VRRALDGLYS
-709 FEPLAPVEVKGEGV
+709 FEPLPPVEVKGEGV
-723 ITVWELTRLDPALV
+723 IPIWELTRLDPALV
-737 PAAVGGPT
+737 AVAVGGAA

>member
-1 MAAARPSPAFL
+1 
-12 GSISWLP
+12 
-19 FLAPDLSAAMV
+19 MV
-30 IKLFR
+30 LKLFR
-35 KLGVQ
+35 QLGVQ

-59 LVSYSIGSKVLT
+59 LVSYSIGSHVLT

-84 RVDALKDYFGFLR
+84 RVEAIRDYFGFLS

-103 SEGFLVI
+103 GEGFLVI
-110 DGLRDF
+110 DGLKDF

-144 IPKLKKNVDGE
+144 IPRLKKNVDGE

-162 PNTPADRYLTYHY
+162 PNTPADRYITYHY
-175 TANNPRAPKLD
+175 TANNPRAPHLD
-186 ELEDAG
+186 ELQDAG

-197 SGVHRKYSK
+197 SAVHRKYSH
-206 RFHRLTEVFGYRDI
+206 RFRRLAEVFGYRDI
-220 FLVDIDSGNVL
+220 FLVDVDSADVL

-238 DMGSNLKTGIYADTA
+238 DMGSNLRTGVYADTA
-253 LGRTFEEIR
+253 LAKTFDEIR
-262 KSHDPYFVYISDM
+262 KSRDPNFVYISDI

-282 GEPAFFIGSTVFD
+282 GEPALFIGTTVFD
-295 GDKFIGALI
+295 GDQFIGALI
-304 YQLNP
+304 YQVNP
-309 EAIDRVMTDNK
+309 GAIDRVMTDNK

-330 GESFLVGQDFKFR
+330 GESFLVAQDFKFR
-343 SSPRV
+343 SSPRE
-348 FLENPDQYFKI
+348 FLENPDQYFQT
-359 LRAQGVSQEKI
+359 LRAQGVTKEKI

-379 VLIQEVKT
+379 VLIQEVRT
-387 EGARRA
+387 EGAKRA
-393 LAGQTGETQD
+393 LAGQTGEAEEV
-403 IDYRGKLVL
+403 DYRGKRVF
-412 KSYQP
+412 KSFQP
-417 IRIGTLE
+417 IRIGNFE
-424 WGLVS
+424 WGLVT

-437 QGVRRL
+437 QGVYRL
-443 RDAMLLLGAILIPLL
+443 RDALLLLGAILIPLL

-487 SAVQVKVDSEDEF
+487 SSVQVKVDSADEF
-500 GELSHSFNSMAHTL
+500 GELSRSFNSMATTL
-514 QQREES
+514 QQREEA

-633 MLQVVERLSAKHGVR
+633 MLQVVERLSAKHAVR
-648 LSLDIGIHAG
+648 LSLDIGIHTG
-658 ALAAGVVGSGKFY
+658 ALAAGVVGRGKFY

-678 VTIARAI
+678 MTIARAI
-685 HISPKQNVI
+685 HASPKQNVI
-694 QVTDP
+694 QVTEP
-699 VRQALDGLYS
+699 VVRALDGLYS
-709 FEPLAPVEVKGEGV
+709 FDPLTPVEVKGEGV
-723 ITVWELTRLDPALV
+723 IPIWELTRLDAALV
-737 PAAVGGPT
+737 SAAAGGAG

>member
-1 MAAARPSPAFL
+1 
-12 GSISWLP
+12 
-19 FLAPDLSAAMV
+19 MV
-30 IKLFR
+30 LKLFR
-35 KLGVQ
+35 QLGVQ

-59 LVSYSIGSKVLT
+59 LVSYSIGSHELT
-71 TAVTN
+71 TAATN

-84 RVDALKDYFGFLR
+84 RVESIKDYFGFLS

-103 SEGFLVI
+103 GEGFLVI
-110 DGLRDF
+110 DSINDF
-116 RAAYPKLQNTTLSA
+116 RAAFAKLDSTVLSPD
-130 EQQKKLV
+130 QQKKLL
-137 AYYTDVF
+137 AYYSDVF
-144 IPKLKKNVDGE
+144 IPKLKKNVEGD

-162 PNTPADRYLTYHY
+162 PQTPADRFFSYYY
-175 TANNPRAPKLD
+175 TANNPYPQQPAQLD
-186 ELEDAG
+186 DAG

-197 SGVHRKYSK
+197 SAFHRKYNK
-206 RFHRLTEVFGYRDI
+206 RFRRLAEVFGYRDI
-220 FLVDIDSGNVL
+220 FLVDVDTANVIY
-231 FSVAKEA
+231 SVAKEA
-238 DMGSNLKTGIYADTA
+238 DMGSNLKTGVFADSA
-253 LGRTFEEIR
+253 LAKTFDEIR
-262 KSHDPYFVYISDM
+262 KSRDPNFVYISDV

-282 GEPAFFIGSTVFD
+282 GEPAFFIGTTVFD
-295 GDKFIGALI
+295 GDQFIGALI

-309 EAIDRVMTDNK
+309 DQIDHVMTDDK
-320 KWEQQGLGKT
+320 QWEQQGLGKT
-330 GESFLVGQDFKFR
+330 GETFLVGQDFKFR
-343 SSPRV
+343 SSPRA
-348 FLENPDQYFKI
+348 FLENPKQYFQN

-370 DWIKRANSP
+370 DWIGRANSP
-379 VLIQEVKT
+379 VLIQEVRT
-387 EGARRA
+387 EGAKRA
-393 LAGQTGETQD
+393 LAGQTGEAEEF
-403 IDYRGKLVL
+403 DYRGKRVL

-417 IRIGTLE
+417 IRIGKHE
-424 WGLVS
+424 WGLVA

-443 RDAMLLLGAILIPLL
+443 RDALLLLGAILIPLL

-473 QRLMRATKQIIAGD
+473 QRLIGATKQIIAGD
-487 SAVQVKVDSEDEF
+487 SAVQVKVDSADEF
-500 GELSHSFNSMAHTL
+500 GELSSSFNSMAATL
-514 QQREES
+514 QQREEA

-633 MLQVVERLSAKHGVR
+633 MLQVVERLSVKHGVR

-694 QVTDP
+694 QVTEP

-723 ITVWELTRLDPALV
+723 ISIWELSRLDPALV
-737 PAAVGGPT
+737 PAAVGGAA

>member
-1 MAAARPSPAFL
+1 
-12 GSISWLP
+12 
-19 FLAPDLSAAMV
+19 MV
-30 IKLFR
+30 LKLFR
-35 KLGVQ
+35 RLGVQ

-59 LVSYSIGSKVLT
+59 LVSFSIGSNVLT
-71 TAVTN
+71 TAATN

-84 RVDALKDYFGFLR
+84 RVDALNDYFGFLR

-110 DGLRDF
+110 DAIKDF

-144 IPKLKKNVDGE
+144 LPKLKKNLDGE

-162 PNTPADRYLTYHY
+162 PSTPADRYLTYHY
-175 TANNPRAPKLD
+175 TANNPRAPRLD

-197 SGVHRKYSK
+197 SAVHRKYSR

-238 DMGSNLKTGIYADTA
+238 DMGSNLKTGVYSDTA
-253 LGRTFEEIR
+253 LAKTFDEIR
-262 KSHDPYFVYISDM
+262 KSRDPYFVYISDI

-320 KWEQQGLGKT
+320 KWGQQGLGKT

-343 SSPRV
+343 SSPRA
-348 FLENPDQYFKI
+348 FLENPKQYFQN
-359 LRAQGVSQEKI
+359 LRAKGVSQEKI
-370 DWIKRANSP
+370 DWIKRTNSP
-379 VLIQEVKT
+379 VLIQEVRT
-387 EGARRA
+387 EGAKRA
-393 LAGQTGETQD
+393 LAGQTGEAEEF
-403 IDYRGKLVL
+403 DYRGKRVL
-412 KSYQP
+412 KSYEP
-417 IRIGTLE
+417 IRIGKHE
-424 WGLVS
+424 WGLVA
-429 KIDKAEAL
+429 KIDKDEAL

-443 RDAMLLLGAILIPLL
+443 RDALLLLGAILIPLL

-473 QRLMRATKQIIAGD
+473 QRLMGATKQIIAGD
-487 SAVQVKVDSEDEF
+487 SAVQVKVDSADEF
-500 GELSHSFNSMAHTL
+500 GELSSSFNSMAATL
-514 QQREES
+514 QQREEA

-571 SAELAPDQAIVVLNE
+571 SSELEPDQAIVVLNE

-633 MLQVVERLSAKHGVR
+633 MLQVVERLSVKHGVR

-694 QVTDP
+694 QVTEP
-699 VRQALDGLYS
+699 VRRALDGLYS
-709 FEPLAPVEVKGEGV
+709 FEPLPPVEVKGEGV
-723 ITVWELTRLDPALV
+723 IPIWELTRLDPALV
-737 PAAVGGPT
+737 SAAVGGAA

>member
-1 MAAARPSPAFL
+1 
-12 GSISWLP
+12 
-19 FLAPDLSAAMV
+19 MV

-59 LVSYSIGSKVLT
+59 LVSYSIGSNVLT

-84 RVDALKDYFGFLR
+84 RAEALQDYFGFLR

-110 DGLRDF
+110 DGLKDF
-116 RAAYPKLQNTTLSA
+116 RAAFPKLQNTTLSA

-144 IPKLKKNVDGE
+144 IPKLKKNLEGE

-175 TANNPRAPKLD
+175 TANNPRAPHLD

-197 SGVHRKYSK
+197 SAVHRKYAK

-253 LGRTFEEIR
+253 LGKTFDEIR
-262 KSHDPYFVYISDM
+262 KSRDPYFIYISDF

-304 YQLNP
+304 YQINP
-309 EAIDRVMTDNK
+309 EQIDRVMTFNK
-320 KWEQQGLGKT
+320 KWEDKGLGKT
-330 GESFLVGQDFKFR
+330 GESFLVGQDFKLR
-343 SSPRV
+343 SSFRA
-348 FLENPDQYFKI
+348 FLENPDQYFQT
-359 LRAQGVSQEKI
+359 LRSKEVSQEKI

-387 EGARRA
+387 EGAKRS
-393 LAGQTGETQD
+393 LAGQTGEMEEV
-403 IDYRGKLVL
+403 DYRGKRVL
-412 KSYQP
+412 KSFQP
-417 IRIGTLE
+417 LRIGNHE
-424 WGLVS
+424 WGLVA

-443 RDAMLLLGAILIPLL
+443 RDALLLLGAVLIPLL
-458 TLMSLALARSFIQPI
+458 TLMSLALARTFIRPI
-473 QRLMRATKQIIAGD
+473 QRLMGATKQIIAGD
-487 SAVQVKVDSEDEF
+487 SAVPVKVDSADEF
-500 GELSHSFNSMAHTL
+500 GELSSSFNSMAATL
-514 QQREES
+514 QQREEA

-571 SAELAPDQAIVVLNE
+571 SSELEPEQAIVVLNE

-633 MLQVVERLSAKHGVR
+633 MLQVVDRLSAKHGVR

-694 QVTDP
+694 QVTEP
-699 VRQALDGLYS
+699 VRRALDGLYS

-723 ITVWELTRLDPALV
+723 IPIWELTRLDPALV
-737 PAAVGGPT
+737 AVAVGGAA

>member
-1 MAAARPSPAFL
+1 
-12 GSISWLP
+12 
-19 FLAPDLSAAMV
+19 MV
-30 IKLFR
+30 LKLFR
-35 KLGVQ
+35 QLGVQ

-49 ASLLSLLLTG
+49 ASMLSLLLTG
-59 LVSYSIGSKVLT
+59 LVSYSIGSHVLT
-71 TAVTN
+71 KAATN

-84 RVDALKDYFGFLR
+84 RVESIKDYFGFLS

-103 SEGFLVI
+103 GEGFLVI
-110 DGLRDF
+110 DSLKDF

-144 IPKLKKNVDGE
+144 IPRLKKNVDGE

-162 PNTPADRYLTYHY
+162 PNTPADRYITYHY
-175 TANNPRAPKLD
+175 TANNPRAPHLD
-186 ELEDAG
+186 ELQDAG

-197 SGVHRKYSK
+197 SAVHRKYSQ
-206 RFHRLTEVFGYRDI
+206 RFRRLAQVFGYRDI
-220 FLVDIDSGNVL
+220 FLVDVDSADVL

-238 DMGSNLKTGIYADTA
+238 DMGSNLRTGVYADTA
-253 LGRTFEEIR
+253 LAKTFEEIR
-262 KSHDPYFVYISDM
+262 KSRDPNFVYISDI

-282 GEPAFFIGSTVFD
+282 GEPAFFVGTTVFD
-295 GDKFIGALI
+295 GDQFIGALI

-330 GESFLVGQDFKFR
+330 GESFLVAQDFKFR
-343 SSPRV
+343 SSPRA
-348 FLENPDQYFKI
+348 FLENPDQYFQT
-359 LRAQGVSQEKI
+359 LRAQGVAKEKI

-379 VLIQEVKT
+379 VLIQEVRT
-387 EGARRA
+387 VGAKRS
-393 LAGQTGETQD
+393 LAGQTGEAEEV
-403 IDYRGKLVL
+403 DYRGKRVL

-417 IRIGTLE
+417 IRIGNFE
-424 WGLVS
+424 WGLVT

-437 QGVRRL
+437 QGVYRL
-443 RDAMLLLGAILIPLL
+443 RDALLLLGAILIPLL

-487 SAVQVKVDSEDEF
+487 SAVQVKVDSDDEF
-500 GELSHSFNSMAHTL
+500 GELSRSFNSMATTL
-514 QQREES
+514 QQREEA

-648 LSLDIGIHAG
+648 LSLDIGIHTG
-658 ALAAGVVGSGKFY
+658 ALAAGVVGRGKFY

-678 VTIARAI
+678 MTIARAI
-685 HISPKQNVI
+685 HASPKQNVI
-694 QVTDP
+694 QVTEP
-699 VRQALDGLYS
+699 VVRALDGLYS
-709 FEPLAPVEVKGEGV
+709 FDPLTPVEVKGEGV
-723 ITVWELTRLDPALV
+723 IPIWELTRLDAALV
-737 PAAVGGPT
+737 SAAAGGAA

>member
-1 MAAARPSPAFL
+1 
-12 GSISWLP
+12 
-19 FLAPDLSAAMV
+19 MV
-30 IKLFR
+30 LKLFR
-35 KLGVQ
+35 QLGVQ

-59 LVSYSIGSKVLT
+59 LVSYSIGSHVLT

-84 RVDALKDYFGFLR
+84 RVEAIRDYFGFLS
-97 NHVLTM
+97 NHVLTIG
-103 SEGFLVI
+103 EGFLVI
-110 DGLRDF
+110 DGLKDF

-144 IPKLKKNVDGE
+144 IPRLKKNVDGE

-162 PNTPADRYLTYHY
+162 PNTPADRYITYHY
-175 TANNPRAPKLD
+175 TANNPRAPHLD
-186 ELEDAG
+186 ELQDAG

-197 SGVHRKYSK
+197 SAVHRKYSQ
-206 RFHRLTEVFGYRDI
+206 RFRRLAEVFGYRDI
-220 FLVDIDSGNVL
+220 FLVDVDSADVL

-238 DMGSNLKTGIYADTA
+238 DMGSNLRTGVYADTA
-253 LGRTFEEIR
+253 LAKTFDEIR
-262 KSHDPYFVYISDM
+262 KSRDPNFVYISDI

-282 GEPAFFIGSTVFD
+282 GEPALFIGTTVFD
-295 GDKFIGALI
+295 GDQFIGALI
-304 YQLNP
+304 YQVNP
-309 EAIDRVMTDNK
+309 GAIDRVMTDNK

-330 GESFLVGQDFKFR
+330 GESFLVAQDLKFR
-343 SSPRV
+343 SSPRA
-348 FLENPDQYFKI
+348 FLENPDQYFQT
-359 LRAQGVSQEKI
+359 LRAQGVAKEKI

-379 VLIQEVKT
+379 VLIQEVRT
-387 EGARRA
+387 EGAKRA
-393 LAGQTGETQD
+393 LAGQTGEAEEV
-403 IDYRGKLVL
+403 DYRGMRVF
-412 KSYQP
+412 KSFQP
-417 IRIGTLE
+417 IRIGNFE
-424 WGLVS
+424 WGLVT

-437 QGVRRL
+437 QGVYRL
-443 RDAMLLLGAILIPLL
+443 RDALLLLGAILIPLL

-487 SAVQVKVDSEDEF
+487 SSVQVKVDSADEF
-500 GELSHSFNSMAHTL
+500 GELSRSFNSMATTL

-648 LSLDIGIHAG
+648 LSLDIGIHTG
-658 ALAAGVVGSGKFY
+658 ALAAGVVGRGKFY

-678 VTIARAI
+678 MTIARAI
-685 HISPKQNVI
+685 HASPKQNVI
-694 QVTDP
+694 QVTEP
-699 VRQALDGLYS
+699 VVRALDGLYS
-709 FEPLAPVEVKGEGV
+709 FDPLTPVEVKGEGV
-723 ITVWELTRLDPALV
+723 IPIWELTRLDAALV
-737 PAAVGGPT
+737 SAAAGGAG